1 MQHCNIK
8 LLQTA
13 CSVLK
18 HPVAV
23 VISLGTRDDES
34 MRGRSGGFGRLRLR
48 WGMREDKRLPNSERG
63 REGRVVSEHSALPP

>member
-13 CSVLK
+13 CSALK
-18 HPVAV
+18 HPVVV

-34 MRGRSGGFGRLRLR
+34 MRGRSRGFGRLRLR
-48 WGMREDKRLPNSERG
+48 WGMREDKRLPNSER
-63 REGRVVSEHSALPP
+63 VVSEHSALPP